1 MCRAIINISGNVK
14 KEVLQVTQYPPAHSC
29 KYYGLMIFWLTVD
42 QVLVNRQCSS
52 LLYLTEVI
60 RTQPT
65 DCQLHSADIGQD
77 LLNV

>member
-42 QVLVNRQCSS
+42 QALVNRQCSS
-52 LLYLTEVI
+52 LLYLTEVNFEYSTN
-60 RTQPT
+60 R
-65 DCQLHSADIGQD
+65 
-77 LLNV
+77 LLITLS

>member
-1 MCRAIINISGNVK
+1 MGRAIINISGNVK

-52 LLYLTEVI
+52 LLYLTEVNFKYSTN
-60 RTQPT
+60 R
-65 DCQLHSADIGQD
+65 
-77 LLNV
+77 LLITLS